1 MHQVAFKFEC
11 VEVQRTLECAE
22 NGSERLW
29 AGILVRV
36 QAEAE
41 RGKIARGDILITEAA
56 HVNRHELG
64 ELAAEV
70 LNVDASA
77 TVNMRREFICEEEYI
92 HFPRSQVRLPSVGRT
107 AAHG

>member
-1 MHQVAFKFEC
+1 MNIPGVAMHQVAFKFEC

-41 RGKIARGDILITEAA
+41 RGKIARGDILITESA

-64 ELAAEV
+64 ELAA
-70 LNVDASA
+70 A
-77 TVNMRREFICEEEYI
+77 RRALMGE
-92 HFPRSQVRLPSVGRT
+92 PR
-107 AAHG
+107 